1 MSTERKQL
9 IEIIEKLNDTE
20 VQFVLRFLKR
30 ILGLA

>member
-9 IEIIEKLNDTE
+9 IEIIEKLDDNE
-20 VQFVLRFLKR
+20 VKFFLRFIKR